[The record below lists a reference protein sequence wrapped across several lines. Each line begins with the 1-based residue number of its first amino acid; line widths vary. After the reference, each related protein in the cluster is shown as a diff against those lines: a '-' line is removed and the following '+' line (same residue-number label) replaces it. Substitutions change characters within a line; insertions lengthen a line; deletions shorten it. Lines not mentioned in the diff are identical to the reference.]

1 MSEFILAMGIPSA
14 ITGFLFWILKRY
26 IDKRDNNREQH
37 DKNVETLMLYQ
48 IKMNRATNI
57 LAEATVKA
65 VQRIP
70 EAHCNGDMTAALEQA
85 HKIQEE
91 EKDFLLERGVDSIF

>member
-14 ITGFLFWILKRY
+14 ITGFLVWILQRY
-26 IDKRDNNREQH
+26 IDKRANNRDQH

-57 LAEATVKA
+57 LAEATAKA

-70 EAHCNGDMTAALEQA
+70 EAHCNGDMSQALERAQ
-85 HKIQEE
+85 KIQEE
-91 EKDFLLERGVDSIF
+91 EKEFLLERGVDSIF

>member
-1 MSEFILAMGIPSA
+1 MGIPSA
-14 ITGFLFWILKRY
+14 ITGLLVWFLKRY
-26 IDKRDNNREQH
+26 IDKRDNIREYH

-57 LAEATVKA
+57 LAEATAKA

-70 EAHCNGDMTAALEQA
+70 EAHCNGDMSQALERAQ
-85 HKIQEE
+85 KIQEE
-91 EKDFLLERGVDSIF
+91 EKEFLLERGVDSIF

>member
-1 MSEFILAMGIPSA
+1 MEQLIILMGIPSA
-14 ITGFLFWILKRY
+14 ITGFLVWLLKRY

-57 LAEATVKA
+57 LAEATAKA

>member
-1 MSEFILAMGIPSA
+1 MEQLILTMGIPSA
-14 ITGFLFWILKRY
+14 IMGFIVWLLKRY
-26 IDKRDNNREQH
+26 IDKKDAEREKH
-37 DKNVETLMLYQ
+37 DKNIETLMLYQ

-57 LAEATVKA
+57 LAEATAKA

-70 EAHCNGDMTAALEQA
+70 DAHCNGDMHEALERAQ
-85 HKIQEE
+85 KIQEE

>member
-1 MSEFILAMGIPSA
+1 MEQIILAMGIPSA
-14 ITGFLFWILKRY
+14 IFSFFIWLLKRY
-26 IDKRDNNREQH
+26 IDKKDTEREKH
-37 DKNVETLMLYQ
+37 DKNIETLMLYQ

-57 LAEATVKA
+57 LAEATAKA

-70 EAHCNGDMTAALEQA
+70 DAHCNGDMHEALERAQ
-85 HKIQEE
+85 KIQEE